1 MLTGNRSP
9 WSECI
14 ARKKNFH
21 RVKRSKRKW
30 TLDIV
35 VFHQLKRFI
44 QDQWPV
50 KCCLQ
55 IKANSIPLKFPVT
68 HFHISVACKRKN
80 ALFMALDLVVKR
92 KINRKQPV
100 FARYLFGNNLTTQS
114 FVIKTCL
121 CMVFISQNDASL
133 EKVPGN
139 NGLETHQR
147 DNIYSESL

>member
-1 MLTGNRSP
+1 
-9 WSECI
+9 
-14 ARKKNFH
+14 
-21 RVKRSKRKW
+21 
-30 TLDIV
+30 
-35 VFHQLKRFI
+35 
-44 QDQWPV
+44 
-50 KCCLQ
+50 
-55 IKANSIPLKFPVT
+55 
-68 HFHISVACKRKN
+68 
-80 ALFMALDLVVKR
+80 MALDLVVKR